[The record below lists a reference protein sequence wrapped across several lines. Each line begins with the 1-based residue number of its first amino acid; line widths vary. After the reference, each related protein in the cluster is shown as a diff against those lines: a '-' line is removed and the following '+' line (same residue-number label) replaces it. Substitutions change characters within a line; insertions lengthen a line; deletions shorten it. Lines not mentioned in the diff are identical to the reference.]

1 MAVAAPEAMS
11 PEEHLHHNGL
21 RTAVLLGAMSALILV
36 AGGWLGGST
45 GLQIALVLALVGN
58 GVAYFFSD
66 RIALS
71 ALRAR
76 PVGEVEQPTLYRI
89 VRELSTEARQPMP
102 RLYVSPTAQPNAFAT
117 GRGPRTAVVC
127 VTYGLTQLLDERE
140 LRGVVAHELSHVYNR
155 DILISSVA
163 GALATMIT
171 WVSYLAVFFGGSDD
185 DEGPGFLGALL
196 MMVLGPVAATMIQ
209 MAIARSREFQAD
221 ESGARLT
228 GDPLGLASAL
238 RKIEMGARRL
248 PLPENSRLT
257 SASHMMIA
265 NPFRGAGVGR
275 LFSTHPSTAERVAR
289 LERMAGYRR

>member
-1 MAVAAPEAMS
+1 M
-11 PEEHLHHNGL
+11 HHNGL
-21 RTAVLLGAMSALILV
+21 RTAVLLGTMSALILV
-36 AGGWLGGST
+36 AGAWLGGSI

-58 GVAYFFSD
+58 GAAYFFSD

-76 PVGEVEQPTLYRI
+76 PVSEVEQPKLYRI

-102 RLYVSPTAQPNAFAT
+102 RLYISPTAQPNAFAT

-171 WVSYLAVFFGGSDD
+171 WLSYVAVFFGGSDD

-209 MAIARSREFQAD
+209 MAIARSREFHAD
-221 ESGARLT
+221 ESAARLT
-228 GDPLGLASAL
+228 GDPLGLAAAL
-238 RKIEMGARRL
+238 RKIEMEVRKL

-257 SASHMMIA
+257 SASHLMIA

>member
-1 MAVAAPEAMS
+1 M
-11 PEEHLHHNGL
+11 HHNGL
-21 RTAVLLGAMSALILV
+21 RTAVLLGAMSAVILV

>member
-1 MAVAAPEAMS
+1 M
-11 PEEHLHHNGL
+11 HHNGL
-21 RTAVLLGAMSALILV
+21 RTAVLLGTMSALTLAV
-36 AGGWLGGST
+36 GAWLGGSV
-45 GLQIALVLALVGN
+45 GLQIAFVLALVGN

-76 PVGEVEQPTLYRI
+76 PVSEVEQPTLYRI
-89 VRELSTEARQPMP
+89 VRELSTEARRPMP
-102 RLYVSPTAQPNAFAT
+102 RLYISPTAQPNAFAT
-117 GRGPRTAVVC
+117 GRNPRSAVVC

-155 DILISSVA
+155 DILLSSVA

-171 WVSYLAVFFGGSDD
+171 WASYVAVFFGGSDD

-209 MAIARSREFQAD
+209 MAIARSREFHAD
-221 ESGARLT
+221 ESAARLT
-228 GDPLGLASAL
+228 GEPLALASAL
-238 RKIEMGARRL
+238 RKIEMGARRV

-257 SASHMMIA
+257 SASHLMIA
-265 NPFRGAGVGR
+265 NPFSGSGVGR

>member
-1 MAVAAPEAMS
+1 W
-11 PEEHLHHNGL
+11 
-21 RTAVLLGAMSALILV
+21 
-36 AGGWLGGST
+36 WLGGGT
-45 GLQIALVLALVGN
+45 GLQIAFVLALVTN
-58 GVAYFFSD
+58 GFAYFFSD

-71 ALRAR
+71 AMRAR
-76 PVGEVEQPTLYRI
+76 PVSEVEQPTLYRI

-102 RLYVSPTAQPNAFAT
+102 RLYISPTVQPNAFAT
-117 GRGPRTAVVC
+117 GRSPRQAAVC
-127 VTYGLTQLLDERE
+127 VTYGLTQLLNERE
-140 LRGVVAHELSHVYNR
+140 LRGVIGHELSHVYNR

-163 GALATMIT
+163 AALATMIT
-171 WVSYLAVFFGGSDD
+171 WLSYVAVFFGGSDD

-196 MMVLGPVAATMIQ
+196 MMLLGPVAAGVIQ
-209 MAIARSREFQAD
+209 MAISRTREYQAD

-228 GDPLGLASAL
+228 GDPLALASAL

-265 NPFRGAGVGR
+265 NPFSGAGLGR
-275 LFSTHPSTAERVAR
+275 LFSTHPPTSERVAR